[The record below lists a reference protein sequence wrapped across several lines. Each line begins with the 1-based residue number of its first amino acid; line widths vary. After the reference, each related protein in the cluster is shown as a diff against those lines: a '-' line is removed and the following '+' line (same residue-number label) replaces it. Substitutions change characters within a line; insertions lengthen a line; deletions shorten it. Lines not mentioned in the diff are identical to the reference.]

1 MRVLTWNLY
10 HGRSRPSAGRSLQPE
25 FAATIAGW
33 EWDVALL
40 QEVPPWW
47 LPALADAAGAAGRG
61 VLTSRNTLLPV
72 RRALAKRLPDV
83 LRSEGGGSNM
93 ILVRGPVRAHR
104 SVELTRVPERR
115 TAHGVAVGDGTWVV
129 NLHASLRPAERVRA
143 DAAATLASARA
154 WAAGAPLV
162 VGGDFNWRKPALE
175 GLQRVASHWVDH
187 IFATAPGRDVDVLD
201 SGPLSDHRAVAVTID
216 PAQA

>member
-10 HGRSRPSAGRSLQPE
+10 HGRSRPPAGRSLQRE

-33 EWDVALL
+33 AWHVALL
-40 QEVPPWW
+40 QEVPPRW
-47 LPALADAAGAAGRG
+47 LPALADAADADGRG
-61 VLTSRNTLLPV
+61 VLTSRNTLLPL
-72 RRALAKRLPDV
+72 RSALAERLPDL
-83 LRSEGGGSNM
+83 LRSEGGGSNV

-115 TAHGVAVGDGTWVV
+115 MAHGVALDDGTWVV
-129 NLHASLRPAERVRA
+129 NLHASLRPPERVRA

-175 GLQRVASHWVDH
+175 GLRRVASHWVDH
-187 IFATAPGRDVDVLD
+187 VFAQGAGRDVEVLD
-201 SGPLSDHRAVAVTID
+201 SGPLSDHRAVAVTIG
-216 PAQA
+216 